1 MIYRIS
7 NIIIIVW
14 LLLSGSHTIIA
25 KENITAKLVSNN
37 VVDICGN
44 TNSSVIV
51 FIEIGE
57 ILKTDSLAG
66 YNFEINYNPEKL
78 KFHTALSSGTLTE
91 GIQSKNFNF
100 ADTGKF
106 YGYALKTTSLI
117 EGNKP
122 LIAFLGD
129 YLGVCPDTAYV
140 NISFIEFT
148 EYFKKEV
155 DSIENTFVKAE
166 VFNKEDRF
174 LSSEFES
181 DSLIIPFE
189 QHSISTNVIL
199 YCYKDSRVNSADF
212 QISIS
217 DTSRFDIKSIS
228 SINDNIEII
237 SFDKETNILKT
248 SILSTFGT
256 GDGFYIELNE
266 KKKNDTIVE
275 LSVMPKEVNECSCI
289 TYFYGDS
296 QFIRSEIKDT
306 STDYTEEEQKLKI
319 EIFYNRELEEYII
332 RDKNLEIEN
341 ITIMS
346 IEGKQIMNKKIYNKL
361 DEYKIE
367 MNNFINGL
375 YIVQIQNKEK
385 IKNILLIKY

>member
-1 MIYRIS
+1 
-7 NIIIIVW
+7 VW
-14 LLLSGSHTIIA
+14 LLFSGSHTIIA

-44 TNSSVIV
+44 TKSSVIV

-57 ILKTDSLAG
+57 ILKSDSLAG
-66 YNFEINYNPEKL
+66 YNFEINYNQEKL
-78 KFHTALSSGTLTE
+78 KFHTALTTGTLTE
-91 GIQSKNFNF
+91 GIQAKDFNF

-106 YGYALKTTSLI
+106 YGYALKTAGLI

-129 YLGVCPDTAYV
+129 YLGDCPDTAYV

-148 EYFKKEV
+148 EFFKKEV

-166 VFNKEDRF
+166 VFNNEDRF

-181 DSLIIPFE
+181 DSLIILFE
-189 QHSISTNVIL
+189 QHTISTVVKLNSF
-199 YCYKDSRVNSADF
+199 DNSRVDSVDF

-217 DTSRFDIKSIS
+217 DTTRFEINNIS

-237 SFDKETNILKT
+237 NFDKESRILKT
-248 SILSTFGT
+248 RIQSSLET

-275 LSVMPKEVNECSCI
+275 LSVKPKEINECSCI

-306 STDYTEEEQKLKI
+306 SSSYFEEEPIFKT
-319 EIFYNRELEEYII
+319 ECFYNNETEQFVIKDL
-332 RDKNLEIEN
+332 NLEIEN
-341 ITIMS
+341 IKIIS
-346 IEGKQIMNKKIYNKL
+346 IDGKILMNKKICSKL

-367 MNNFINGL
+367 MNNYITGL
-375 YIVQIQNKEK
+375 YIVQIQNKNK